1 MSKVRLVI
9 LLVLVVPAVLLGLGF
24 AAYQF
29 ISGAGDIELVAPS
42 DADLTYVID
51 NAPPGQL
58 AKGNHLKVPLKQG
71 KHTLELE
78 STYGKAHRVVDVK
91 NGFVHLLVPADDGQC
106 FVLLDVSR
114 SNYQYGSKTPDKF
127 PTIKARVKSSDI
139 YDLPGSVYF
148 TQAAL
153 PQSLK
158 EGNAC
163 NLLQEVECEHLAK
176 ADAELF
182 ALMGY

>member
-9 LLVLVVPAVLLGLGF
+9 LLVLVVPSVLCGIGF

-29 ISGAGDIELVAPS
+29 IAGDGDIELVAPG
-42 DADLTYVID
+42 DADLSYSLD
-51 NAPPGQL
+51 NAPPQKL
-58 AKGNHLKVPLKQG
+58 TRGNHTTLKAKQG

-91 NGFVHLLVPADDGQC
+91 NGFSNLLVPADDGQC

-114 SNYQYGSKTPDKF
+114 SNYQYGSKTPDKY
-127 PTIKARVKSSDI
+127 PTLKARVKSSDI
-139 YDLPGSVYF
+139 YDLPASVYF
-148 TQAAL
+148 TQASL

-158 EGNAC
+158 EGTAC

-176 ADAELF
+176 SDEELF
-182 ALMGY
+182 QLMGY